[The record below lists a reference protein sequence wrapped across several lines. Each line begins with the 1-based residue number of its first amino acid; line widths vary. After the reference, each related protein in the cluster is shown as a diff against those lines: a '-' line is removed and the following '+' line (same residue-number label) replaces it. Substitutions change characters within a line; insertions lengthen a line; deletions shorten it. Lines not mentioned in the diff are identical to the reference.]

1 MRKGYCHLVNDPDSL
16 PDVAA
21 VNEFKAQFD
30 IPIPRA
36 RVAVLPFDKID
47 VDPDNTYTGMT
58 FSDTPLPEIVSVLNK
73 VYQARITL
81 ASPSMDRCTMTAT
94 FDRQTLPQVL
104 RIMEETLE
112 IKTVTGPDGIQLSS
126 VTRCE

>member
-1 MRKGYCHLVNDPDSL
+1 MAVVSGSRNVN
-16 PDVAA
+16 A
-21 VNEFKAQFD
+21 V
-30 IPIPRA
+30 
-36 RVAVLPFDKID
+36 
-47 VDPDNTYTGMT
+47 
-58 FSDTPLPEIVSVLNK
+58 PLPEIVSVLNK